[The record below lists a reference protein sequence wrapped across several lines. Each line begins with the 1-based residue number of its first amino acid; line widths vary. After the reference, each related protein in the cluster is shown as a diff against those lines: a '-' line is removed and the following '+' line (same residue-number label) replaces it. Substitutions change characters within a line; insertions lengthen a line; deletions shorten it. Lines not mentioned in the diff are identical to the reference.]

1 LKENGEINKYKA
13 HLVAQDYKKEY
24 GVDYNEVFAL
34 VARHDTIRLII
45 ALAFKNSWPI
55 F

>member
-45 ALAFKNSWPI
+45 ALTTQNSWFI

>member
-1 LKENGEINKYKA
+1 MKENGTINKYKA
-13 HLVAQDYKKEY
+13 RLVAQDYKKEY
-24 GVDYNEVFAL
+24 SVDYNEVFAM
-34 VARHDTIRLII
+34 VSRHDTIRLII